1 MNVFCM
7 TCLLLQEQ
15 QDSILLVLSQLRYK
29 KTNLGNNSYTCF
41 GVFCHKEIC
50 VCYWTHSHLKPMLWL
65 VP

>member
-29 KTNLGNNSYTCF
+29 KL
-41 GVFCHKEIC
+41 I
-50 VCYWTHSHLKPMLWL
+50 
-65 VP
+65 